1 MRQLDTLRQT
11 STVSDYHTKF
21 EQLAHNIMLYNPNYD
36 DTFFVVRFLG
46 GLKDEIRA
54 LIALHRRKDVD
65 TANALALMQ
74 EEEIESE
81 RRSTYPRADHKESG
95 KPSSKGF
102 SAGDKFKNVYKKDD
116 TRKPD
121 KQLVDDKLAALFAFR
136 KANGLC
142 FTCEKWTGRTHKCP
156 DQVPLHVLQEVL
168 EVFQIDADSE
178 TGDSDTKPESVEEC
192 IMSMQPQ
199 HVSSS
204 QSVKRKTIRFKGM
217 VGKRELLILLDYGS
231 VGKFINEEVAQHFQS
246 QLQPCEQLQ
255 FSTAD
260 GTPLT
265 SDKYIPGFQWF
276 IQGHSFTFDARV
288 LPLSALT

>member
-46 GLKDEIRA
+46 RLKDEIRA
-54 LIALHRRKDVD
+54 PIALHRPKDVD

-204 QSVKRKTIRFKGM
+204 QSVKRKNYQVQRNGGKKGALNL
-217 VGKRELLILLDYGS
+217 VGL
-231 VGKFINEEVAQHFQS
+231 
-246 QLQPCEQLQ
+246 
-255 FSTAD
+255 
-260 GTPLT
+260 
-265 SDKYIPGFQWF
+265 W
-276 IQGHSFTFDARV
+276 
-288 LPLSALT
+288 